1 MQMLVEGL
9 AMGAFATMFTKS
21 RDPLLKRL
29 TLILCLGLFVGCQSE
44 SSESDQS
51 DRLQIAVIPK
61 GTTHQFWKS
70 IHAGA
75 NKAGFENDVEI
86 IWQGPQKEDDRQMQI
101 QVVQNFNPEELS
113 LARFKA
119 IIPVSTIYTGIKSRD
134 RHLLKAKYFNQ
145 ENFPEMV
152 FESTEVNASNKGYQL
167 IGNLTI
173 KSTTKSVDIK
183 FSIEREG
190 EESYYKGYL
199 ELDRKDYGVG
209 KKHLLLG
216 DLVRIT
222 LKIPVESPGI

>member
-1 MQMLVEGL
+1 MRLKIS
-9 AMGAFATMFTKS
+9 T
-21 RDPLLKRL
+21 LL
-29 TLILCLGLFVGCQSE
+29 ISLFVGLSLQAQKSE
-44 SSESDQS
+44 ISF
-51 DRLQIAVIPK
+51 QIKNAGVFVN
-61 GTTHQFWKS
+61 GTFDS
-70 IHAGA
+70 
-75 NKAGFENDVEI
+75 V
-86 IWQGPQKEDDRQMQI
+86 

-190 EESYYKGYL
+190 
-199 ELDRKDYGVG
+199 
-209 KKHLLLG
+209 KKATIK
-216 DLVRIT
+216 VI
-222 LKIPVESPGI
+222 